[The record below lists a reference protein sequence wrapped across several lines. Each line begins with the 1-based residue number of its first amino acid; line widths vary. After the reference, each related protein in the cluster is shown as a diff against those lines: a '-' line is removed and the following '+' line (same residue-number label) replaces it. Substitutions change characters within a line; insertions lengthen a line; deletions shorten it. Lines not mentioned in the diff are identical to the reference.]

1 MSGEVRKHRGT
12 TVRATINVALDPAR
26 AFDVIVA
33 ELVDSLAR
41 LGIGFEP
48 GEGGRVEEGGAA
60 VGRVIAWRHGD
71 RILVEWRPATW
82 SPEEATEVEIR
93 FEQAATGTRIV
104 VEHRGW
110 GALLGEAGE
119 IAGWFAGG
127 VVAPLLRA
135 MAPAALGDW
144 ITDRHARRPSGPLAR
159 ATYRDP
165 LYHYAN
171 FRVILAELALTST
184 DNLLEVGC
192 GGGALLKAALA
203 SGCRAAA
210 VDHSAE
216 MVRLARDQNREA
228 VVAGRLE
235 VRQADASSLPF
246 PDGTFSCA
254 AMTGVLGFLPEP
266 VAALGEIRRVLRPG
280 GRFVGL
286 GSDPELRGTPA
297 APEPMASRLRFYDAS
312 ELERLARD
320 AGFSE
325 VRVVRRSLEAYARE
339 AGVPDEHLLLFAGP
353 GASFLLARRS

>member
-1 MSGEVRKHRGT
+1 
-12 TVRATINVALDPAR
+12 VRATVEVALAPGR
-26 AFDVIVA
+26 AFDLVVA
-33 ELVDSLAR
+33 DLADSLAR
-41 LGIGFEP
+41 RGMTFES
-48 GEGGRVEEGGAA
+48 GEGGRIEEGDAA
-60 VGRVIAWRHGD
+60 VGRVVAWRPGD
-71 RILVEWRPATW
+71 RIRVEWRPATW

-93 FEQAATGTRIV
+93 FEQVAAGTRIV

-119 IAGWFAGG
+119 IAGWFAGS
-127 VVAPLLRA
+127 VAAPLLCA

-165 LYHYAN
+165 LYHYPN
-171 FRVILAELALTST
+171 FRVILAEFALTLT
-184 DNLLEVGC
+184 DHLLEVGC
-192 GGGALLKAALA
+192 GGGALLRDALE

-228 VVAGRLE
+228 VASGRLD
-235 VRQADASSLPF
+235 VRQADAAALPF
-246 PDGTFSCA
+246 ADGTFSCA
-254 AMTGVLGFLPEP
+254 AMTGVLGFLPDP
-266 VAALGEIRRVLRPG
+266 VAALSEIRRVLRPG

-297 APEPMASRLRFYDAS
+297 APEPMASRLRSYGAA

-320 AGFSE
+320 AGFSQ

-339 AGVPDEHLLLFAGP
+339 AGVPDEHLPLFAGP
-353 GASFLLARRS
+353 GASFLLARQG